1 VSEPRFG
8 ISTHVFH
15 ESSLTRE
22 HLVDVA
28 GQGFEALELFATR
41 THFDYRN
48 STAIDE
54 LAGWL
59 DDTRLALHAVHA
71 PVAEAMRQGQW
82 VGPFSN
88 ASGTESRRREA
99 VEETRAALALARRI
113 PFSYLV
119 LHLGVVSA
127 GATNDDNHPAAARRS
142 LEEIVA
148 LASDVNVR
156 VAVEVI
162 PNRLSTPEALV
173 HLIEEELDGVDVGIC
188 LDYGHAHLLGDLAE
202 AIETVGGHL
211 CTTHLHDNHGT
222 RDEHLVPFAGGIDW
236 SAAMMS
242 TQKIGYDGVLMFELD
257 GRSGPLAVLERAD
270 RARTRLDDLFI
281 TF

>member
-1 VSEPRFG
+1 MHEPRFG

-15 ESSLTRE
+15 ESLLTRE

-28 GQGFEALELFATR
+28 GQGFESLELFATR
-41 THFDYRN
+41 SHFDYR
-48 STAIDE
+48 SDAAIDD

-59 DDTRLALHAVHA
+59 NDTRLTLHAVHA

-82 VGPFSN
+82 VCPFSN

-113 PFSYLV
+113 PFQYLV
-119 LHLGVVSA
+119 LHLGVVAA
-127 GATNDDNHPAAARRS
+127 GASPEDNQPAAARRS
-142 LEEIVA
+142 LEDIVA
-148 LASDVNVR
+148 LAADVNVR

-188 LDYGHAHLLGDLAE
+188 LDYGHAHILGDLGE

-211 CTTHLHDNHGT
+211 WTTHLHDNHGS
-222 RDEHLVPFAGGIDW
+222 RDEHLVPFAGQIDW

-257 GRSGPLAVLERAD
+257 GRSGPLPVLERAD